1 MLNGIVYKKIRSE
14 FRMWFTLR
22 YNVQET
28 LERIVSKIKC
38 LRCADV
44 KGPTRSDPSATW
56 VIAVLNSEEHN
67 ESWVNAE
74 AQLVQ
79 THYAMYNPW
88 KYITMQTLTLIPN

>member
-1 MLNGIVYKKIRSE
+1 MGLSTKKLEVSLE
-14 FRMWFTLR
+14 WWFTLT

-38 LRCADV
+38 LLSADV
-44 KGPTRSDPSATW
+44 KGPTRSDPSTTW

-67 ESWVNAE
+67 ESWVNAV